1 MIRFPSRYYWDKDM
15 ALVKFDKPLEINT
28 YVSPICLPTR
38 EPNLDD
44 FCVVVGWG
52 QTRGEYISLL
62 IVMTDIYSFTHI
74 EIVIKYSPFLVTS
87 VFDVSYVIKLIS
99 HSTLHVF
106 LMNYK
111 H

>member
-1 MIRFPSRYYWDKDM
+1 MT
-15 ALVKFDKPLEINT
+15 LVKFDKPFEINT

-38 EPNLDD
+38 EPNVDD
-44 FCVVVGWG
+44 FCAVVGWG
-52 QTRGEYISLL
+52 VTKGEYISLL

-106 LMNYK
+106 LMN
-111 H
+111 

>member
-1 MIRFPSRYYWDKDM
+1 VDKDI

-38 EPNLDD
+38 EPNVDD
-44 FCVVVGWG
+44 FCAVVGWG